1 MKETTTHVIQNVLL
15 DIGIPA
21 NLLGFMYLV
30 YAIELALNDYEYIVR
45 LYKLLYVDI
54 AKKYKT
60 DPGCVEHCVRSA
72 IKKAFTSENNACLNQ
87 IFANEKYEN
96 TPSPTQF
103 MSRMYFYIINEEYK
117 KEATS

>member
-1 MKETTTHVIQNVLL
+1 MKETNTHAIQNVLL

-21 NLLGFMYLV
+21 NRLGFMYLV
-30 YAIELALNDYEYIVR
+30 YGFELALDNYEYIVR

-72 IKKAFTSENNACLNQ
+72 ITKAFTSGNNDRITQ
-87 IFANEKYEN
+87 IFANEKYK
-96 TPSPTQF
+96 TAPSPTQF
-103 MSRMYFYIINEEYK
+103 MSRMYFYIVNNEHEK
-117 KEATS
+117 RLSS